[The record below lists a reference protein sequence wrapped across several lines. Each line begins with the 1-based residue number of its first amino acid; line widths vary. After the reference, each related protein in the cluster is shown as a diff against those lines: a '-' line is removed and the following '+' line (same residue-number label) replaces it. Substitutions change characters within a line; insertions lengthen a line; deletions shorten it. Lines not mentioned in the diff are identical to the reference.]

1 MKIII
6 RNISGEFFCRQPEVG
21 LTKIKKDAYVF
32 DCYNEEHANL
42 VLEKTKQFISNSDL
56 NLEVIEKTQINLNV
70 E

>member
-6 RNISGEFFCRQPEVG
+6 RNISGEFFSREPEVG

-42 VLEKTKQFISNSDL
+42 VLEKTKQFISSSDL
-56 NLEVIEKTQINLNV
+56 NLEVIERTQINLNV

>member
-21 LTKIKKDAYVF
+21 LTKLKKDAYVF

-56 NLEVIEKTQINLNV
+56 NLEVIETTQINLNV

>member
-1 MKIII
+1 MKVII
-6 RNISGEFFCRQPEVG
+6 RNMSGEFFCKQPEVG
-21 LTKIKKDAYVF
+21 LTNLKKDAYVF

>member
-42 VLEKTKQFISNSDL
+42 VLEKTKHFISNSDL
-56 NLEVIEKTQINLNV
+56 KLEVIEKTEINLNV

>member
-56 NLEVIEKTQINLNV
+56 NLEIIDKTQINLSV

>member
-21 LTKIKKDAYVF
+21 LTKLKKDAYVF

-56 NLEVIEKTQINLNV
+56 NLEVVDKTQINLNV

>member
-6 RNISGEFFCRQPEVG
+6 KNMSGEFFSRSPEVG
-21 LTKIKKDAYVF
+21 LTKFKKDAYVF
-32 DCYNEEHANL
+32 DCYNQEHANL

-56 NLEVIEKTQINLNV
+56 NLEIVDKTQVNLNV

>member
-6 RNISGEFFCRQPEVG
+6 RNISGEFFCREPEVG

-42 VLEKTKQFISNSDL
+42 VLEKTKQFISSSDL
-56 NLEVIEKTQINLNV
+56 NLEVIERTQINLNV

>member
-6 RNISGEFFCRQPEVG
+6 RNISGEFFCKQPEVG

>member
-1 MKIII
+1 MKVII
-6 RNISGEFFCRQPEVG
+6 RNMSGEFFCKQPEVG
-21 LTKIKKDAYVF
+21 LTNLKKDAYVF

-56 NLEVIEKTQINLNV
+56 NLEVIETTQINLNV

>member
-6 RNISGEFFCRQPEVG
+6 RNISGEFFCRRPEVG
-21 LTKIKKDAYVF
+21 LTKLKKDAYVF

-56 NLEVIEKTQINLNV
+56 NLEVIETTQINLNV

>member
-6 RNISGEFFCRQPEVG
+6 RNIYGEFFCRQPEVG
-21 LTKIKKDAYVF
+21 LTKLKKDAYVF

-56 NLEVIEKTQINLNV
+56 NLEVIETTQINLNV

>member
-6 RNISGEFFCRQPEVG
+6 RNISGDFFCRQPEVG
-21 LTKIKKDAYVF
+21 LTKLKKDAYVF

-56 NLEVIEKTQINLNV
+56 NLEVIETTQINLNV

>member
-6 RNISGEFFCRQPEVG
+6 RNISGDFFCRQPEVG
-21 LTKIKKDAYVF
+21 LTKVKKDAYVF

-56 NLEVIEKTQINLNV
+56 NLEVIETTQINLNV

>member
-21 LTKIKKDAYVF
+21 LTKIKKHAYVF
-32 DCYNEEHANL
+32 DCYKEEHANL

-56 NLEVIEKTQINLNV
+56 NLEVVDKTQINLNV

>member
-6 RNISGEFFCRQPEVG
+6 KNIAGEFFCKQPEVG
-21 LTKIKKDAYVF
+21 LTKVKKDAYIF

>member
-56 NLEVIEKTQINLNV
+56 NLEVVDKTQINLNV

>member
-1 MKIII
+1 M
-6 RNISGEFFCRQPEVG
+6 SGEFFCKQPEVG
-21 LTKIKKDAYVF
+21 LTNLKKDAYVF

-56 NLEVIEKTQINLNV
+56 NLEVIETTQINLNV

>member
-42 VLEKTKQFISNSDL
+42 VLEKTKQFISNTDL
-56 NLEVIEKTQINLNV
+56 NLEVVDKTQINLNV

>member
-42 VLEKTKQFISNSDL
+42 VLEKKEGPLTFYRYKP
-56 NLEVIEKTQINLNV
+56 
-70 E
+70 